1 MYLYIP
7 LAAHA
12 AVSGLRSA
20 SGGLHL
26 CALTCQITEPCHLL
40 KVGEE
45 CFQLLTNLAG
55 FFAPHLFI
63 CGGSRFRCGGGG
75 GGGGE
80 ALPWH
85 RALSAPVRQPTNA
98 AKQRQAG
105 LAHLSHWTG
114 RLGFQLLELHCIKK
128 HIYMQPT
135 ILCAG
140 SMSLGLEVLA
150 ESVFL

>member
-1 MYLYIP
+1 MVLLHYVYITGTLRYLNKTRELLLVFNLYIP

-26 CALTCQITEPCHLL
+26 CALTCQIPEPCHLL

-98 AKQRQAG
+98 AKQRQA
-105 LAHLSHWTG
+105 
-114 RLGFQLLELHCIKK
+114 
-128 HIYMQPT
+128 
-135 ILCAG
+135 
-140 SMSLGLEVLA
+140 
-150 ESVFL
+150 